1 MSIHQGE
8 VLKRLIDN
16 QSLPNEEVA
25 RLSDIAIS
33 SLYNYYN
40 MEEIPSK
47 KLKMICTVL
56 SVDYVKTFVQPVK
69 KGPSSAVLNDDG
81 KSTGD
86 ELQMTQ
92 IIKLLKQQI
101 EQQSEILK
109 LLKKRKIT

>member
-16 QSLPNEEVA
+16 QSMPNEEVA
-25 RLSDIAIS
+25 RLADIAIS

-56 SVDYVKTFVQPVK
+56 SVDYVKTFIQSK
-69 KGPSSAVLNDDG
+69 KSPSSVVMNDDG

-86 ELQMTQ
+86 DLQMTQ

-109 LLKKRKIT
+109 LLKKRKISQ

>member
-16 QSLPNEEVA
+16 QSLPNEEIA
-25 RLSDIAIS
+25 KLADIAIS

-56 SVDYVKTFVQPVK
+56 SVDYVKTFIQPK
-69 KGPSSAVLNDDG
+69 KGPASGVVNDEG
-81 KSTGD
+81 KPGVED
-86 ELQMTQ
+86 LQMTQ

-109 LLKKRKIT
+109 LLKKRKITQ